1 MRQVSVFSLC
11 ISPRLPPPRSPT
23 SPGWSWRQPQTRR
36 EHAVAPIAPGA
47 PAWER
52 EASAL
57 PSLCPSSSST
67 TTTSTPVRLQLN
79 PDARKYLGCMAK
91 VKTYGSDENSSVT
104 VSLVSSPETHRR
116 RGRPPRPASG
126 TPCVGGRHTRALMS
140 RRRIHAD
147 CLGAGGGMGQVTEGP
162 LPTPS
167 EPCFCLSK
175 KLKIL
180 DHSSDSDT
188 NRLCDG
194 GQVTMPL

>member
-11 ISPRLPPPRSPT
+11 ISPRLLPPRLST

-36 EHAVAPIAPGA
+36 EHAMAPIASGA

-52 EASAL
+52 EASAS

-67 TTTSTPVRLQLN
+67 TTTSTPVHMQLN
-79 PDARKYLGCMAK
+79 PDARKYLGCTAK

-126 TPCVGGRHTRALMS
+126 TPCEGGRHTRALLS
-140 RRRIHAD
+140 QRRIHAG
-147 CLGAGGGMGQVTEGP
+147 CLGAGGGMGKGTEGP
-162 LPTPS
+162 LPTRS
-167 EPCFCLSK
+167 EPCFSLPFQETQDPRS
-175 KLKIL
+175 
-180 DHSSDSDT
+180 
-188 NRLCDG
+188 
-194 GQVTMPL
+194 